1 MSTSQKIERMQVI
14 MQSEEFMPGVR
25 EATKIE
31 ALALVD
37 ELKDRSKEVS
47 LRTLI
52 KTVKIA
58 NGGAKNWKKLAEY
71 MLIQG

>member
-1 MSTSQKIERMQVI
+1 MSVKK
-14 MQSEEFMPGVR
+14 
-25 EATKIE
+25 A

-37 ELKDRSKEVS
+37 ELKEKSKEVS

-52 KTVKIA
+52 KTAKIA
-58 NGGAKNWKKLAEY
+58 NSKSANWKSLAEY